1 MAPRVTKSKA
11 DGVDLLKPK
20 TEKSKVV
27 RAKTEKSDKTEKLKF
42 EKKEKEPDKGERIK
56 AVTGDEAMGLI
67 VGYLNAQNRPYSA
80 TEVSANLHGKVSPSI
95 CSLERRLLSRGW
107 LLTCSAGDEDRSRQ
121 AAEGDGA
128 D

>member
-27 RAKTEKSDKTEKLKF
+27 RAKTEKSDKTGKLKF

-95 CSLERRLLSRGW
+95 CSLERRLFSRGW
-107 LLTCSAGDEDRSRQ
+107 LLTCSAGDEDCSRQ